1 MRIWQNVPIVG
12 MALRR
17 QDDSQ
22 SKGLLPSVSTSLALA
37 ATIGIAEAVAHFL
50 ASGLLM
56 NAVGISADSPMRT
69 PAENLLVPRAFG
81 APPIVIVLAA
91 QGPFRGFKDTKTPL
105 YAIVAGNL
113 LNAILMFTFFFGIRG
128 AAIATVIS
136 EYVNDVVNFIVKF
149 CQIFFLIEPLI
160 SIFRKAPDAAIL
172 MWKLNSKVLLVATY
186 IDGRRIIG
194 YRKSGGLPIG
204 RSLAVV
210 FDWHL
215 TVSLLTDAL
224 ALAGQTLLA
233 GGYSQED
240 YDQARLVICRV
251 LQIGLGII
259 FFSSVLKRFLAYSA
273 QTHKSWQLHGPVYC
287 LLLDLSQ

>member
-1 MRIWQNVPIVG
+1 

-17 QDDSQ
+17 QVGEVKQRGLPMQTKQLDDSQ

-136 EYVNDVVNFIVKF
+136 EYVNDV
-149 CQIFFLIEPLI
+149 
-160 SIFRKAPDAAIL
+160 APDAAIL

-210 FDWHL
+210 V
-215 TVSLLTDAL
+215 TTTL
-224 ALAGQTLLA
+224 ATSMAEGPGPMAGH
-233 GGYSQED
+233 
-240 YDQARLVICRV
+240 
-251 LQIGLGII
+251 QIW
-259 FFSSVLKRFLAYSA
+259 FQV
-273 QTHKSWQLHGPVYC
+273 
-287 LLLDLSQ
+287 